1 MCEAPA
7 NLSLRHVS
15 DAAAAV
21 NPNWTLFLGAE
32 SFVIFVFLVA
42 PPFLVQPTSLL
53 VVSAVSRKHFL
64 HVLVELRNGESFSLR
79 AETQRAGPV
88 LRWPL
93 AARMFC
99 PVDELSDD
107 GDKDRLP
114 SVTSLSDSCSG
125 VAGRKRKK
133 RKRARSVAQPS
144 NLQCDNLRLR
154 ALLGKPCKKGQCK
167 GGCMA
172 LFSHGSDFAELKAF
186 RNEWAELHKLDQDVV
201 ATCLQQGFL

>member
-1 MCEAPA
+1 
-7 NLSLRHVS
+7 
-15 DAAAAV
+15 
-21 NPNWTLFLGAE
+21 
-32 SFVIFVFLVA
+32 
-42 PPFLVQPTSLL
+42 
-53 VVSAVSRKHFL
+53 
-64 HVLVELRNGESFSLR
+64 
-79 AETQRAGPV
+79 
-88 LRWPL
+88 
-93 AARMFC
+93 MFC

-201 ATCLQQGFL
+201 AFDRIRTIWRERGSGKATWKFLGHKVCARAWKRLHGLGNGRFERLLATVKTGAVVPPADLRYLRAHHARAEHGEGASARVMSFLQSVYDSVAENIAGLPG